1 MESMRCGIWDVR
13 SDSLVELNL
22 YLKSH
27 ITHPRLEKAYSVTK
41 GSNEEAAATGSSR
54 RSFLN
59 KLWIGLGLVA
69 LAEIICVAFIFLRSN
84 KSKPRKA
91 ASDAMVTAGAVNEF
105 EPNSVTAF
113 VRGRFY
119 LARLEDGGFLA
130 LSRKCTHLGCTVPW
144 IEKEMKFAC
153 PCHASAFDITGE
165 VINSPAPRPLDLYSM
180 LIENDVVKV
189 DISKSIKR
197 NQFKISQVVHP

>member
-1 MESMRCGIWDVR
+1 M
-13 SDSLVELNL
+13 SDG
-22 YLKSH
+22 
-27 ITHPRLEKAYSVTK
+27 P
-41 GSNEEAAATGSSR
+41 NEEAVATESSR

-69 LAEIICVAFIFLRSN
+69 LAEVVAVVFAFLRSN
-84 KSKPRKA
+84 KSKTREGNSA
-91 ASDAMVTAGAVNEF
+91 VTVTAGAVNKF

-144 IEKEMKFAC
+144 VEKEMKFAC
-153 PCHASAFDITGE
+153 PCHASAFDITGD
-165 VINSPAPRPLDLYSM
+165 VINSPAPRPLDIYPIF
-180 LIENDVVKV
+180 IENNVVKV
-189 DISKSIKR
+189 DTSKPLKR
-197 NQFKISQVVHP
+197 SEFRTEQVTYPEKKA